1 MARDPEGVGVVVG
14 GWFRD
19 AACGGSSPA
28 GGACGGSSTS
38 WGACG
43 GSSNRERTWNEGPD
57 RASDPSQ
64 DSSQGDNPNIAL
76 TRPHIIGL
84 LTLDDR

>member
-1 MARDPEGVGVVVG
+1 MARDPESVGVAE
-14 GWFRD
+14 RI
-19 AACGGSSPA
+19 A
-28 GGACGGSSTS
+28 
-38 WGACG
+38 
-43 GSSNRERTWNEGPD
+43 RTWNEGPD

>member
-1 MARDPEGVGVVVG
+1 MARDPSLGERFGVTPVST
-14 GWFRD
+14 R
-19 AACGGSSPA
+19 ALRSLLNQR
-28 GGACGGSSTS
+28 GA
-38 WGACG
+38 
-43 GSSNRERTWNEGPD
+43 RTWNEGPD

-76 TRPHIIGL
+76 TRPHINGL

>member
-1 MARDPEGVGVVVG
+1 MARDPESVDVVLG

-19 AACGGSSPA
+19 AACGGSS
-28 GGACGGSSTS
+28 TS
-38 WGACG
+38 WGAPAAALNLLG
-43 GSSNRERTWNEGPD
+43 WTWNEGPD

-76 TRPHIIGL
+76 TRPHITGL

>member
-1 MARDPEGVGVVVG
+1 M
-14 GWFRD
+14 
-19 AACGGSSPA
+19 
-28 GGACGGSSTS
+28 
-38 WGACG
+38 
-43 GSSNRERTWNEGPD
+43 
-57 RASDPSQ
+57 SDPSQ